1 MKKFLF
7 LLAVFMAAVCAKAQV
22 AILSKGGELSM
33 FYGSQAFVDAYEM
46 AGDGDVITLS
56 AGLFQAVNIQKAIT
70 VRGTGIALEGDKT
83 VSPTYINGEMQV
95 ELPESSDRQ
104 LSFEGLTFMERVEL
118 LCVKDV
124 IFQRCQFLTSVYD
137 RGDPDD
143 AVRNKNFQYTF
154 MHCILADDG
163 TLDIRYGNISLINS
177 VVLSLKTEGNSY
189 QSFNIMNCIVK
200 GAYNNLCKCNFN
212 NSIILCE
219 ENFGIDNDCI
229 GTNCIV
235 AGKDVGFKF
244 GTNITYVDS
253 SEGLFKEGTFYELAG
268 QTAEILGTD
277 GKQLGIYGGNFPF
290 EAASSGPK
298 VKKFDVSSKTTADGK
313 LSVDIE
319 IAE

>member
-1 MKKFLF
+1 M
-7 LLAVFMAAVCAKAQV
+7 LLAVCAQAQV
-22 AILSKGGELSM
+22 AILSKGGKLSM

-46 AGDGDVITLS
+46 SGDGDVITLS
-56 AGLFQAVNIQKAIT
+56 AGMFQAVDIQKAIT
-70 VRGTGIALEGDKT
+70 VRGTGIALEGDGT
-83 VSPTYINGEMQV
+83 ISPTYISGGMEV

-104 LSFEGLTFMERVEL
+104 LSFEGLTFMETVRM

-124 IFQRCQFLTSVYD
+124 IFQRCQFFSYIVD
-137 RGDPDD
+137 GGNPDH
-143 AVRNKNFQYTF
+143 AERNKNFQYTF
-154 MHCILADDG
+154 MHCILSDDSNTLGIQYG
-163 TLDIRYGNISLINS
+163 TISLINS
-177 VVLSLKTEGNSY
+177 VVPSLSMQGNSY
-189 QSFNIMNCIVK
+189 QSFNITNCIVK
-200 GAYNNLCKCNFN
+200 EGSYLLNCNFN

-219 ENFGIDNDCI
+219 KGYGIRDSCV

-244 GTNITYVDS
+244 GTNITYVDI

>member
-1 MKKFLF
+1 
-7 LLAVFMAAVCAKAQV
+7 
-22 AILSKGGELSM
+22 M

-46 AGDGDVITLS
+46 SGDGDVITLS
-56 AGLFQAVNIQKAIT
+56 AGMVQAVDIQKAIT
-70 VRGTGIALEGDKT
+70 VRGTGIALEGDGT
-83 VSPTYINGEMQV
+83 ISPTYISGGMEV

-104 LSFEGLTFMERVEL
+104 LSFEGLTFMETVRML
-118 LCVKDV
+118 GVKDV
-124 IFQRCQFLTSVYD
+124 IFQRCQFFSSIGD
-137 RGDPDD
+137 GGDPDH
-143 AVRNKNFQYTF
+143 AERNKNFQYTF
-154 MHCILADDG
+154 MHCILSDDSY
-163 TLDIRYGNISLINS
+163 TLGIRYGTISLINS
-177 VVLSLKTEGNSY
+177 VVPSLSMEGNRY
-189 QSFNIMNCIVK
+189 QSFNITNCIVK
-200 GAYNNLCKCNFN
+200 EGSYLLNCNFN

-219 ENFGIDNDCI
+219 TRYGFHDSSV

-235 AGKDVGFKF
+235 AGKDVGFKY